1 MAIGREYDVT
11 LPSQNVIAQEVIPQE
26 VKAAYGLALD
36 ESDAEIVHMSSL
48 INRTYLVQGDLG
60 QGRQPMVLQRLH
72 PVFGAQ
78 VHLDIEAVTRHLAQ
92 RQIETPRLLRNKS
105 GELWTSIDSVHDQ
118 TLHSGPA
125 QPEVWRASSYID
137 GVTIH
142 RSQDPQQLASAAEL
156 LGRFHGALF
165 DLEHEFVHVRPL
177 HDTARHL
184 EKLRLAL
191 DSEQGRADREA
202 QELGAAILAQARGL
216 RLDYSEF
223 PRRVLHG
230 DPKLSNLLFYRL
242 EPARARCMIDLD
254 TLGRGFLAYELGDA
268 LRSWGNLTGE
278 DSVTASFNG
287 EVLGAVLSGYARAC
301 PPGLSTAEICS
312 AVDGLETV
320 SLELA
325 SRFAADAIIDSY
337 FGWDATRFPSRRAHN
352 LVRARGQFSLAQSV
366 HLEAGGLREIARQAL
381 GSRPARAGQ

>member
-1 MAIGREYDVT
+1 VT
-11 LPSQNVIAQEVIPQE
+11 LIPRDLIPPG

-60 QGRQPMVLQRLH
+60 QGRQAMVLQRLH
-72 PVFGAQ
+72 PVFGAN
-78 VHLDIEAVTRHLAQ
+78 VHLDIEAVTLHLE
-92 RQIETPRLLRNKS
+92 RKELETPRLLRNKS
-105 GELWTSIDSVHDQ
+105 GELWTCFDSGAD
-118 TLHSGPA
+118 PA
-125 QPEVWRASSYID
+125 GHERALAASAAPPEVWRASSYVD
-137 GVTIH
+137 GLTIH
-142 RSQDPQQLASAAEL
+142 RSEDPSQLASAAEL

-191 DSEQGRADREA
+191 GSEQGRADREA
-202 QELGAAILAQARGL
+202 QELGSAILEQARGL

-230 DPKLSNLLFYRL
+230 DPKLSNLLFFRAQ
-242 EPARARCMIDLD
+242 PARARCMIDLD

-268 LRSWGNLTGE
+268 LRSWGNRTGE
-278 DSVTASFNG
+278 DSVTANFDV
-287 EVLGAVLSGYARAC
+287 EVLAAVLSGYARAC
-301 PPGLSTAEICS
+301 PPALPAAEICS
-312 AVDGLETV
+312 AVAGLETV

-366 HLEAGGLREIARQAL
+366 HRQAAAL
-381 GSRPARAGQ
+381 GQIAQQAVASRPAR

>member
-1 MAIGREYDVT
+1 MT
-11 LPSQNVIAQEVIPQE
+11 LIPPQ

-72 PVFGAQ
+72 PVFGAH

-92 RQIETPRLLRNKS
+92 REIETPRLLRNKS
-105 GELWTSIDSVHDQ
+105 GALWTLDGA
-118 TLHSGPA
+118 TA

-142 RSQDPQQLASAAEL
+142 RSEDPQQLASAAEL

-177 HDTARHL
+177 HDTAQHV

-191 DSEQGRADREA
+191 GSEKGQADREA
-202 QELGAAILAQARGL
+202 RELGTAILDQARGL
-216 RLDYSEF
+216 RLDYGEF

-230 DPKLSNLLFYRL
+230 DPKLSNLLFYRA

-268 LRSWGNLTGE
+268 LRSWGNRTGE
-278 DSVTASFNG
+278 DSLTANFDG
-287 EVLGAVLSGYARAC
+287 EVLAAVLSGYARAC
-301 PPGLSTAEICS
+301 PPGLPTAEICS
-312 AVDGLETV
+312 AIDGLETV

-325 SRFAADAIIDSY
+325 SRFAADAILDSY

-366 HLEAGGLREIARQAL
+366 HREAGALREIARRAL
-381 GSRPARAGQ
+381 GARPAH